1 MGESVLMG
9 ACARTIVGIT
19 LLPFTVLKARF
30 EVICLLV
37 LQILSDRLSWA
48 TCTLKIT
55 TQKYLSQT
63 FASLEMLLKCVHVV
77 FVLCRVVF
85 SSITACFM
93 HSSQS

>member
-37 LQILSDRLSWA
+37 LQIPPYRLSWA
-48 TCTLKIT
+48 TCIMINYHLKI
-55 TQKYLSQT
+55 
-63 FASLEMLLKCVHVV
+63 F
-77 FVLCRVVF
+77 
-85 SSITACFM
+85 ITLTCCFCPM
-93 HSSQS
+93 

>member
-30 EVICLLV
+30 EVICLLF
-37 LQILSDRLSWA
+37 LQIPPDRLSWA

-55 TQKYLSQT
+55 T
-63 FASLEMLLKCVHVV
+63 
-77 FVLCRVVF
+77 
-85 SSITACFM
+85 
-93 HSSQS
+93 

>member
-37 LQILSDRLSWA
+37 Y
-48 TCTLKIT
+48 
-55 TQKYLSQT
+55 KYSPIDYPGR
-63 FASLEMLLKCVHVV
+63 HVP
-77 FVLCRVVF
+77 
-85 SSITACFM
+85 
-93 HSSQS
+93 